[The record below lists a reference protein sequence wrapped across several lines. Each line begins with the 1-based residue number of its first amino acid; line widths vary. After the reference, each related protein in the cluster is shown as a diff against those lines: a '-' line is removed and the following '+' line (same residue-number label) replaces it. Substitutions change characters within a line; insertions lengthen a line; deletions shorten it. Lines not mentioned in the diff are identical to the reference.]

1 MIADIAL
8 PVSYDWFLL
17 GTRLLIAAILLVFL
31 WRVMIVVGRDA
42 LTMGIR
48 RRPGFPGAARR
59 DRPPGSRLPLVSPQ
73 AHDNRSGHDQ

>member
-8 PVSYDWFLL
+8 PIPYDWFLL

-42 LTMGIR
+42 LIV
-48 RRPGFPGAARR
+48 
-59 DRPPGSRLPLVSPQ
+59 GSAGGQVSLGSP
-73 AHDNRSGHDQ
+73 R